1 MFGFRFD
8 EDLEA
13 TKFYKKVSSKVGM
26 HCKFE
31 ATQ

>member
-13 TKFYKKVSSKVGM
+13 TKFYKKVSSKVGT
-26 HCKFE
+26 HCKLD
-31 ATQ
+31 AIQ